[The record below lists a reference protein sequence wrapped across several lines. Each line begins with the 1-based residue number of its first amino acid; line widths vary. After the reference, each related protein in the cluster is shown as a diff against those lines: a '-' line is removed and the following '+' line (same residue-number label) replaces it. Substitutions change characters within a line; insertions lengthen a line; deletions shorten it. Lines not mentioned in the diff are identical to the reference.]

1 MGSDSK
7 KAVAKTKYG
16 YFDMAHDEYVVT
28 NPATPVKDYFTYLFN
43 DSYCALVSHTGR
55 GTAFVGDDPSMRSIM
70 EWWSKLGRE
79 ARVYGRNVFIS
90 EELNGKTRVICPLW
104 QPAMEGGFD
113 EWESRIG
120 LGYVKVRSVRHEL
133 ETEITFFVPTQE
145 PCELWQIRIHD
156 LSGRKRHL
164 KLFCSIDP
172 TLGAKRLACESP
184 SLNFLRYFVSA
195 DRPEVEGHKLLGLTI
210 QKKGEWWDG
219 DPDLSSFF
227 FLTGATR
234 FDGSR
239 RRFFG
244 DMCQRVP
251 RAVLGDCTNSEEGGD
266 SICAALQAP
275 LEIPALGETVNLC
288 LLGSLDLKGPN
299 NQLVPR
305 DHAEWRQEILTR
317 FLGKAGLDNASKEFE
332 ATRTKW
338 KELIH
343 GTQIHIETPVPEVDA
358 FFNTWN
364 KYQIYITNRVSRC
377 LSDEHEG
384 SGGMG
389 FRDKA
394 QDIDG
399 LIPFNP
405 ERSREYLVTMA
416 TVGVLRR
423 DGSCVPGWSSVRG
436 PYDYD
441 NERVFRDHSSGWLQ
455 RSVSNYIKETGDLD
469 LLFEKVVYSPKHD
482 NVCKDPSWINKADE
496 QATLIEALLRQVTY
510 LWRERLT
517 DPDKHGLIPFRDWN
531 DALDK
536 VGERSESVWIS
547 LAYVGSIT
555 LMREMIELLIQKGK
569 AEPVIYLK
577 KGAKKE
583 AKVSPQEILA
593 DLQLKSDEVAACL
606 LKHAWED
613 GHGFIQGFRE
623 DNTRFGSREDVV
635 HSTDPKK
642 DGKKGRKFLMPLAWG
657 VLTMRDYLDE
667 RKLHELCESM
677 MGMDTKYGIPLL
689 APGYDPLAPG
699 TKEDQDKIGRIALF
713 QDGDK
718 ENAAI
723 FVHACLMA
731 ARAFY
736 VARRGDDAFNVLKK
750 ITPSLQDDPDVYCNE
765 PFATAEYLRG
775 PGCEEFG
782 RGRYTTV
789 TGSAAWYFR
798 VVLEGLFGI
807 QSGYEGLEIVPNFP
821 SHWLGHGKSVRM
833 KRDFRGATYEI
844 EYHLGKNINQSYSIT
859 VNGQPIEGNHLV
871 LLNGRN
877 KGQPAIKGKGGK
889 EIPAESGDLF
899 KVVVK

>member
-1 MGSDSK
+1 MASK
-7 KAVAKTKYG
+7 QAERKNAPQTPAAGRIGQTKYG
-16 YFDMAHDEYVVT
+16 YFDLSRDEYVVT

-43 DSYCALVSHTGR
+43 DKYCAIVSHTGR
-55 GTAFVGDDPSMRSIM
+55 GTAFVGDDPSMRSIL

-79 ARVYGRNVFIS
+79 SRTYGRNIFIS
-90 EELNGKTRVICPLW
+90 EEVDGKTRLICPLF
-104 QPAMEGGFD
+104 QPALDKDFD
-113 EWESRIG
+113 EWESRLG
-120 LGYVKVRSVRHEL
+120 LGYVKIRAVKNDIEAN
-133 ETEITFFVPTQE
+133 ITFFVPTAE
-145 PCELWQIRIHD
+145 PCEIWRICLRD
-156 LSGRKRHL
+156 LSGKKRKL
-164 KLFCSIDP
+164 NLLCSIDP

-195 DRPEVEGHKLLGLTI
+195 DRPEVEGHKLLGLRI
-210 QKKGEWWDG
+210 EKKGEWWDG

-227 FLTGATR
+227 FLTGAQR

-244 DMCQRVP
+244 DMCQRIP
-251 RAVLGDCTNSEEGGD
+251 QAAIHGCTNSEEGGD

-275 LEIPALGETVNLC
+275 VEIAANGEAVHLC
-288 LLGSLDLKGPN
+288 LVGSLDLQGHN
-299 NQLVPR
+299 NQLLPR
-305 DHAEWRQEILTR
+305 DPAQWRQDILTR
-317 FLGKAGLDNASKEFE
+317 YLGKAGLDNACKELE
-332 ATRTKW
+332 ATRTRW
-338 KELIH
+338 KELVH
-343 GTQIHIETPVPEVDA
+343 GHQVHIETPVPQIDA

-377 LSDEHEG
+377 ISDEHEG

-405 ERSREYLVTMA
+405 ERAREYLMTMV

-455 RSVSNYIKETGDLD
+455 RSFSNYIKETGDLD
-469 LLFEKVVYSPKHD
+469 VLFEGVQYSPKAD
-482 NVCKDPSWINKADE
+482 NVCKDPSWINKDQE
-496 QATLIEALLRQVTY
+496 QKTVLEALLKQITY
-510 LWRERLT
+510 CWRERLT
-517 DPDKHGLIPFRDWN
+517 DADKHGLIPFRDWN

-555 LMREMIELLIQKGK
+555 LMRELIELLIKKGK
-569 AEPVIYLK
+569 DGSVLYLR
-577 KGAKKE
+577 ASDKKE
-583 AKVSPQEILA
+583 TLVPYKEVLKDLEFKAKEMV
-593 DLQLKSDEVAACL
+593 ACL
-606 LKHAWED
+606 MKHAWEEN
-613 GHGFIQGFRE
+613 HGFIQGFRE
-623 DNTRFGSREDVV
+623 DGTRFGSREDVV

-642 DGKKGRKFLMPLAWG
+642 DGKRGRKFLMPLAWG
-657 VLTMRDYLDE
+657 VLTLAPYIDE
-667 RKLHELCESM
+667 DKIKQLCDSIM
-677 MGMDTKYGIPLL
+677 SIDTKYGLPLL

-736 VARRGDDAFNVLKK
+736 VARRGDDAFDVVRK
-750 ITPSLQDDPDVYCNE
+750 ITP
-765 PFATAEYLRG
+765 
-775 PGCEEFG
+775 
-782 RGRYTTV
+782 
-789 TGSAAWYFR
+789 
-798 VVLEGLFGI
+798 
-807 QSGYEGLEIVPNFP
+807 
-821 SHWLGHGKSVRM
+821 
-833 KRDFRGATYEI
+833 
-844 EYHLGKNINQSYSIT
+844 
-859 VNGQPIEGNHLV
+859 
-871 LLNGRN
+871 
-877 KGQPAIKGKGGK
+877 
-889 EIPAESGDLF
+889 
-899 KVVVK
+899 